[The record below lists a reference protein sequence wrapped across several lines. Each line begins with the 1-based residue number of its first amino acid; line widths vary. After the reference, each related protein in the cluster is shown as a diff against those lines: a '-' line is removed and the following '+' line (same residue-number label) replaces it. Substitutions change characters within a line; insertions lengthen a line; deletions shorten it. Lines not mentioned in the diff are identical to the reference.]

1 MIIFETDRLTV
12 RQYLFDVDAENFF
25 LLNGNEE
32 VMRYIRPVKKRED
45 CDTCLKEI
53 IASTEKNP
61 RIGRWAAIDRQSNL
75 FVGSF
80 AIIPIEDSDD
90 IQLGFALLPVH
101 WGKGFA
107 SELTTAGLDYYFNNT
122 TADHIY
128 AIAEKPNIAS
138 QKVLLKNGFIPDG
151 TRQEGEKQLL
161 RFIFRKADQNL
172 TSMPV

>member
-1 MIIFETDRLTV
+1 MIIFETERLTV
-12 RQYLFDVDAENFF
+12 RQYVFDVDVENFF

-32 VMRYIRPVKKRED
+32 VMRYIRPAKERED
-45 CDTCLKEI
+45 CDAFLKEI
-53 IASTEKNP
+53 IANAEKNP
-61 RIGRWAAIDRQSNL
+61 QIGRWAAIDKQSNL

-80 AIIPIEDSDD
+80 AIIPIEDTDD

-107 SELTTAGLDYYFNNT
+107 SELTRAGLDYYFNTT

-128 AIAEKPNIAS
+128 AIAEKLNIAS

-151 TRQEGEKQLL
+151 TKQEGEKQLL
-161 RFIFRKADQNL
+161 RFIFRK
-172 TSMPV
+172 S